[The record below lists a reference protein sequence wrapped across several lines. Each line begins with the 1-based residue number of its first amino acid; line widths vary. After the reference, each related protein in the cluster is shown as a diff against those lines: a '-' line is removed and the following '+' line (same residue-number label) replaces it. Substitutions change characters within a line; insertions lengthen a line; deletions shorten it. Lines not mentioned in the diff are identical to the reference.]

1 MANQG
6 TRRSCRLTTRSTGP
20 LAGGAGAPSARGR
33 LAWFIRPHT
42 SRHREKVDRRCFIR
56 DLAAILVIEPL
67 VARGQTAKRTY
78 LIGVLSPGPTLRPSE
93 YQGVWTPLRS
103 LGWVEGENLRF
114 ERRWAEGKPER
125 LRSLADE
132 LVRIHVDI
140 IVTIGTD
147 ATVAARDAT
156 ATIPIVMLSAAD
168 PVGTGLV
175 ESLARPGRN
184 VTGISMV
191 GPDIE
196 AKRLALLR
204 EVVPNAR
211 RVGVLVDP
219 KTTVSGYSRGE
230 SEATYQRLGLE
241 PIFVEVSAREKLDEA
256 VTEMARRRVQAVI
269 VHRSVLFSL
278 NAQTIMDA
286 ALAHSLPVCVEDR
299 GMLEAGGLMSY
310 TIDDLDQ
317 LRHFA
322 TFVDRILRGA
332 KPADLPVEQ
341 PTRFVL
347 AINLKIAK
355 VLGLTIPQSVL
366 LRANDVIR

>member
-1 MANQG
+1 
-6 TRRSCRLTTRSTGP
+6 
-20 LAGGAGAPSARGR
+20 
-33 LAWFIRPHT
+33 
-42 SRHREKVDRRCFIR
+42 
-56 DLAAILVIEPL
+56 
-67 VARGQTAKRTY
+67 
-78 LIGVLSPGPTLRPSE
+78 
-93 YQGVWTPLRS
+93 
-103 LGWVEGENLRF
+103 
-114 ERRWAEGKPER
+114 
-125 LRSLADE
+125 
-132 LVRIHVDI
+132 VDI

-156 ATIPIVMLSAAD
+156 AAIPIVMLSAAD

-184 VTGISMV
+184 VTGTSMV

-204 EVVPNAR
+204 EVVPSAH

-219 KTTVSGYSRGE
+219 TTAVSGYSRSE
-230 SEATYQRLGLE
+230 SEATYQTLGLE

-256 VTEMARRRVQAVI
+256 LAEMARRRVQAVM

-278 NAQTIMDA
+278 NAQTIMDT
-286 ALAHSLPVCVEDR
+286 ALARSLPVFVEDR

-317 LRHFA
+317 LKHFA

-347 AINLKIAK
+347 AVNLKTAK
-355 VLGLTIPQSVL
+355 ALGLTIPQSVL